1 MKEKESVLVRR
12 ARACT
17 TLTHRLSTLLSNDV
31 HSTHNVCICMEQYFV
46 SAYLSVSYDL
56 FNGNKSLGLWNHHFY
71 LSISVITHFF
81 YCRQLKL
88 LQEPVYRAR
97 PERQRLYLK
106 RMRKKAEELT
116 DLPE

>member
-81 YCRQLKL
+81 L
-88 LQEPVYRAR
+88 LSSVEAVARAGISCATG
-97 PERQRLYLK
+97 ET
-106 RMRKKAEELT
+106 AFVFEEN
-116 DLPE
+116 EEKG